1 MAGLTLQPFV
11 KDKDADLNEWM
22 RRVVDV
28 VRQLVEGKN
37 NAVGTFTLT
46 ASATST
52 TVPATSCTT
61 ASVVLISPQTPD
73 AANDMATTS
82 IAPGNGQFV
91 VTHANNARVDRSFG
105 YVVLG

>member
-11 KDKDADLNEWM
+11 KGADLNEWM

-46 ASATST
+46 ANATTT
-52 TVPATSCTT
+52 TVSAPTCTT
-61 ASVVLISPQTPD
+61 ASAVLFDPTTPD
-73 AANDMATTS
+73 GANDKATTS

-91 VTHANNARVDRSFG
+91 VTHASNARVDRTFM
-105 YVVLG
+105 YAVLG